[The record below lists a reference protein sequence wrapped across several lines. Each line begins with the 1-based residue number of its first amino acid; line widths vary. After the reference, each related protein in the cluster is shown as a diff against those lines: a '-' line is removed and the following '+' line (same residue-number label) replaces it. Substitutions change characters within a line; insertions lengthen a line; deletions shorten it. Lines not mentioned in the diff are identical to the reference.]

1 MHATA
6 RMRNAGRGTRRR
18 TRNHLCLAAR
28 IRLQVGGVGA
38 QTEPSPPSRVDAVVS
53 VVCVAQSFTLQSIP
67 NTGSGMNHHRATTP
81 VHSYVLE
88 GFFTDFFD
96 M

>member
-28 IRLQVGGVGA
+28 IRLQVGGGTDRAV
-38 QTEPSPPSRVDAVVS
+38 TPSR
-53 VVCVAQSFTLQSIP
+53 TLWSGGPSCILLSIP
-67 NTGSGMNHHRATTP
+67 NTGSGMNHRPPTRTFWNFN
-81 VHSYVLE
+81 
-88 GFFTDFFD
+88 FFLTCDQHFSFFKAN
-96 M
+96 